1 VTHVE
6 PGTLGIAVFT
16 ALMGALA
23 TLVALPVGIAAA
35 WLLARRAFPG
45 KVAVETLLTLPLVLP
60 PVATGFLLLQLFG
73 RNSFVGRG
81 LDAIGVPIVFTWKA
95 VVIAMAVM
103 SFPLIVLTVRAGL
116 EQVDRRYEQVAA
128 TLGAGPWRVFRTITL
143 PLAARSLVAA
153 AMLGFARALG
163 EFGATIVIAGGIP
176 GQTQTLAVAIFN
188 LTEAGRDADATR
200 LLLVSAALAF
210 AAMLLANMVQ
220 RRRPRS

>member
-1 VTHVE
+1 VE
-6 PGTLGIAVFT
+6 QDTLGIAAFT
-16 ALMGALA
+16 ALMGVLS
-23 TLVALPVGIAAA
+23 TLVAMPVGVAAA
-35 WLLARRAFPG
+35 WLLARRVFPG
-45 KVAVETLLTLPLVLP
+45 KAVVETLLTLPLVLP

-73 RNSFVGRG
+73 RTSVVGRAF
-81 LDAIGVPIVFTWKA
+81 DAIGVPVVFTWKA
-95 VVIAMAVM
+95 VVLAMAVM
-103 SFPLIVLTVRAGL
+103 SFPLIVLTVRAGF

-128 TLGAGPWRVFRTITL
+128 TLGAGPWHVFRTITL

-200 LLLVSAALAF
+200 MLLVSVAIAF
-210 AAMLLANMVQ
+210 LAMLAANLVQ
-220 RRRPRS
+220 RRRLVS